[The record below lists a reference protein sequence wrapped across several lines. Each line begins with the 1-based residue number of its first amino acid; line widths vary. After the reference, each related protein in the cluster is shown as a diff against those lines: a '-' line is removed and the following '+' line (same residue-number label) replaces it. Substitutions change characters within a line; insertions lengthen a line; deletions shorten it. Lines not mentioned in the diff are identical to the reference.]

1 MKSEFAD
8 LVLFPVGI
16 ENCKDLVQKVYKQ
29 IYEELVNAV
38 NRAPDE
44 TKENRSYA
52 IMVSAAERVRYLL
65 VKLMV
70 LLKWTKNIDI
80 VERSQQLISYD
91 DSNEQQLTNSKNI
104 LIAMMNRMRC
114 SLQPL
119 FPINS
124 ALSVLTMGEYPFI
137 PPVCDSKVPFLSRIT
152 MAEGQKLTDRILKTR
167 ILTET
172 IPSYVSS
179 IHVKDQVIIC
189 EEKNFF
195 EVQFT
200 NTVILQ
206 IPNKQLGTNIRF
218 NHDSHYTTYLQ

>member
-1 MKSEFAD
+1 MQSEFANS
-8 LVLFPVGI
+8 VLLPYGI
-16 ENCKDLVQKVYKQ
+16 ENCKDLVQKVYEK
-29 IYEELVNAV
+29 IYAELITAV
-38 NRAPDE
+38 DTAPFESKD
-44 TKENRSYA
+44 NRSYV
-52 IMVSAAERVRYLL
+52 IMVSASERVRYIL

-70 LLKWTKNIDI
+70 LLKWTKNLGI
-80 VERSQQLISYD
+80 VERVQQLIFYD
-91 DSNEQQLTNSKNI
+91 DSNVQQLKNTTNV
-104 LIAMMNRMRC
+104 LLAMMGRMNI

-137 PPVCDSKVPFLSRIT
+137 PPVCDSKAPFLSRIT
-152 MAEGQKLTDRILKTR
+152 MAEGQKLTNRILKTR
-167 ILTET
+167 ILTEP

-200 NTVILQ
+200 NTVIFQMQHNRLE
-206 IPNKQLGTNIRF
+206 TNI
-218 NHDSHYTTYLQ
+218 